1 MGGWLFMVLLPI
13 VVVALLVWALSAS
26 GRAYWGRGDQA
37 DNERSALQLLE
48 ERFAR
53 GEIDR
58 EEFQRR
64 RASASEGP
72 PAGRTWDQ
80 RPLSGAGLRGI
91 LTASANRYQACPGQT
106 GNTRDALAGSD
117 GSLRSGGTEGMR
129 STCHPSYLVGHPD
142 RVRPYRPGSVG

>member
-91 LTASANRYQACPGQT
+91 LTASAKQVPGMPRPNWQHERCS
-106 GNTRDALAGSD
+106 GWIRRVAPKRWDGGDALD
-117 GSLRSGGTEGMR
+117 MPPELFGG
-129 STCHPSYLVGHPD
+129 PP
-142 RVRPYRPGSVG
+142 